1 MAVLQAT
8 YTIHTA
14 VCITSPQARHAHQ
27 HHVGLTHRAIISPD
41 DVLGRASCKGT
52 FMSVHRNPSGSSS
65 VRNSL
70 SDMANGGPVVCVPIG
85 NISVTAIGVG
95 KDGTKEVEVCIRTQ
109 QHSIM
114 KQSEEQS
121 VQPQR
126 NRAQSD
132 CNVQRVCHT
141 QCPTTHITKT
151 HQARRL
157 EPKAHTCVSPM
168 HLAGSVV
175 AHTERCSRR

>member
-1 MAVLQAT
+1 
-8 YTIHTA
+8 
-14 VCITSPQARHAHQ
+14 
-27 HHVGLTHRAIISPD
+27 
-41 DVLGRASCKGT
+41 
-52 FMSVHRNPSGSSS
+52 MSVHRNPSGSSS

-132 CNVQRVCHT
+132 CNVQRVCHK
-141 QCPTTHITKT
+141 P
-151 HQARRL
+151 
-157 EPKAHTCVSPM
+157 HTVPNHPYHENSPSSPPGAKSSYM
-168 HLAGSVV
+168 RV
-175 AHTERCSRR
+175 AHASRRVGGSAHRKVQS